1 MPIPTLIT
9 DLSQTAGSN
18 YPAGSDSPSVLDDT
32 QRSHASFIAQLRD
45 GKGHTNQ
52 VTLASATIADIGG
65 QNSMFVEISGTT
77 TITSF
82 GTNYNGPRFLRFSG
96 ALTLTHNASTLIL
109 PDGANITTAA
119 GDTCIA
125 LPTSGGWYVSAY
137 SRVGSS
143 NLILSA
149 ANGYGSTNGAIKRYS
164 TVLTYQGTDITYVD
178 SAALGASI
186 TINTPGVY
194 AISMQAV
201 STPQTFHG
209 FSLNT
214 TQPTLGLP
222 FINTSDILAMTT
234 ATANFHTHISQT
246 RFFPSG
252 SVIRPH
258 TYGDASSAPA
268 FEKFIVTGP
277 L

>member
-1 MPIPTLIT
+1 MTQLAPR
-9 DLSQTAGSN
+9 TAISDTYPNPSN
-18 YPAGSDSPSVLDDT
+18 AVARAGFGVLWDVLNENT
-32 QRSHASFIAQLRD
+32 QAPEL
-45 GKGHTNQ
+45 
-52 VTLASATIADIGG
+52 TLASAATTNIGG
-65 QNSMFVEISGTT
+65 QLSTKLQITGTT
-77 TITSF
+77 TIASF
-82 GTNYNGPRFLRFSG
+82 GTTYRGPIFLRFAAS
-96 ALTLTHNASTLIL
+96 LVLTHNATTLVL
-109 PDGANITTAA
+109 PGGGNIWASA
-119 GDTCIA
+119 GDTCIFIPKA
-125 LPTSGGWYVSAY
+125 TSGTPDGWVCVSCPPAWY
-137 SRVGSS
+137 ASS
-143 NLILSA
+143 NLILA
-149 ANGYGSTNGAIKRYS
+149 VANGYGSTNGGIKRYS
-164 TVLTYQGTDITYVD
+164 TVLTYQGADITYVD

-194 AISMQAV
+194 AINMQAV
-201 STPQTFHG
+201 SAPQTFHG

-234 ATANFHTHISQT
+234 APANFHTHISQT